1 MNRQITIILTILS
14 AIILSCST
22 NETNESKIAKLLP
35 EGTYEFEVLDS
46 VKTTPR
52 QEELTYA
59 FQKAYKQDMD
69 NFNQYFEK
77 VRNNEESN
85 FPANDYL
92 SKEDFEEYMKY
103 ANNIKLIASKTE
115 TVRVKTSG
123 DKINFESS
131 GKLDFL
137 NYLIFDTSNNS
148 FQFDNYNLT
157 FKDSTTV
164 TDKNNALQESWSGHI
179 WEFAEPKDMEIP
191 TQETIGNF
199 TAKRYKVTIGTLEQ
213 SKKTFMIIKG
223 QEYNQGQEVLNFE
236 IPIRLK
242 K

>member
-1 MNRQITIILTILS
+1 MNRQMTIILTILS

-35 EGTYEFEVLDS
+35 EGTFEFEVLDS

-59 FQKAYKQDMD
+59 FQKAYQENMD
-69 NFNQYFEK
+69 IFNQYFEK
-77 VRNNEESN
+77 VRKNEDSN

-92 SKEDFEEYMKY
+92 TKEDFEEYMEY
-103 ANNIKLIASKTE
+103 ANNIKLIPSTTE
-115 TVRVKTSG
+115 SVKVKYSG
-123 DKINFESS
+123 DKIDFESS
-131 GKLDFL
+131 GKLDIL
-137 NYLIFDTSNNS
+137 NYLTFNTSANT
-148 FQFDNYNLT
+148 FQLENYNLT
-157 FKDSTTV
+157 FKDSTVV

-191 TQETIGNF
+191 THETIGNF
-199 TAKRYKVTIGTLEQ
+199 TAKRYKVTIGTLKQ
-213 SKKTFMIIKG
+213 SGKTFMIVKG

-236 IPIRLK
+236 IPIRMK